1 MLYAL
6 CPTPYAPKRRLVM
19 FVISRRYQRLFLIFV
34 VIIALGMLSSA
45 IAAPRD
51 EKTVLYMSFDQDPK
65 GGVVEDESG
74 YGNHGNVVGRGV
86 KWIKDGRFGGALEFD
101 GASKIDIPHSASLN
115 LDKEITLSIWF
126 KTDLPQKGRFFIYKI
141 HTGGGRNYQWG
152 IYLTTDS
159 TSVSM
164 YVVKPND
171 EVGFH
176 SKGGDYKDDK
186 WHFLA
191 GAYDGKTIKCF
202 IDGELVS
209 KDWAGEIR
217 TGEDPVVIGTWGSNF
232 FTGALDEARIC
243 SVALTEEQLKSD
255 YENGYSFLAVGSIGK
270 LSTTWAEIKAQ

>member
-1 MLYAL
+1 VVFA
-6 CPTPYAPKRRLVM
+6 ASKG
-19 FVISRRYQRLFLIFV
+19 YQRLFFIFA
-34 VIIALGMLSSA
+34 VIIALGMSSSA

-51 EKTVLYMSFDQDPK
+51 EKTVLYMSFDQDPR
-65 GGVVEDESG
+65 GEVVEDESG
-74 YGNHGNVVGRGV
+74 YENHGNIVGQGV
-86 KWIKDGRFGGALEFD
+86 KWIKDGKFGGALEFD

-115 LDKEITLSIWF
+115 LDKEMTLSIWF

-159 TSVSM
+159 TNVSM

-171 EVGFH
+171 EVGFL
-176 SKGGDYKDDK
+176 SKGGDYKDEE

-191 GAYDGKTIKCF
+191 GTYDGKTIGCF

-209 KDWAGEIR
+209 KDWPGEIR
-217 TGEDPVVIGTWGSNF
+217 TGEDPVVIGTWESNF
-232 FTGALDEARIC
+232 FTGVLDEARIC
-243 SVALTEEQLKSD
+243 NVALTEERLRSD
-255 YENGYSFLAVGSIGK
+255 YEYGYSFLAVDSTGK